1 MQFVADP
8 GFLVAL
14 AVLLGADIA
23 RGGQIGE
30 HLIEV
35 LRGLPFEARRLGFW
49 PFLVLARAS
58 ALARR
63 LSAIGRRRILLFV
76 VRLRL
81 DRLLARLDL
90 GGVARDHADDA
101 PAERALDQRRV
112 HLVGQIALRKLREG
126 AGKGSF
132 RWHLRASFL
141 TENATQRPVDI
152 EALDQSGGGRN
163 AQHRLGDES
172 PGARAR
178 RSSGGRPAPRGG
190 SGTKASRPITSRVVT
205 SRPSASVIGSTSS
218 RSQGNR

>member
-8 GFLVAL
+8 GFLVAF
-14 AVLLGADIA
+14 AILLGADIA

-35 LRGLPFEARRLGFW
+35 LRGLPFEARRLWFW

-63 LSAIGRRRILLFV
+63 LSAIRRRRILLFV

-81 DRLLARLDL
+81 DRLLVRLDL
-90 GGVARDHADDA
+90 GGVARAADDA

-132 RWHLRASFL
+132 RRHLR
-141 TENATQRPVDI
+141 
-152 EALDQSGGGRN
+152 
-163 AQHRLGDES
+163 
-172 PGARAR
+172 
-178 RSSGGRPAPRGG
+178 
-190 SGTKASRPITSRVVT
+190 
-205 SRPSASVIGSTSS
+205 
-218 RSQGNR
+218 